1 MSALATTKRARPT
14 RRARAALLAAALALG
29 GCSGFSD
36 EDPPLPGARVPVR
49 AAPDPRIASP
59 ELAAAVSAIAPPAL
73 NADWP
78 QPNATPDRAPGHLAG
93 PTRPTQ
99 LWRVS
104 AVSGARGDA
113 RITAAPIVSGGR
125 VFALGASAD
134 VSAHDAA
141 SGARIWRAEIAPEGQ
156 NASDGF
162 GGGLAEIDG
171 RVIATTGFGEVIALS
186 AATGEVLWRRNLG
199 APMRAAPAVD
209 GGLVVAATRDN
220 TAFGL
225 DAATGDLRWRV
236 SGATGGAGFLGGAS
250 PAISGPVAVLP
261 FASGE
266 LIAVRAVDGRRLWS
280 DALRG
285 GRRGSAMTE
294 IADVSGDP
302 VMAGVA
308 VFASNQA
315 GLMLAIDGRS
325 GARGWTRDIG
335 STSPVWVAGATLFA
349 MSVDARLF
357 RLAASTGET
366 LWATDLPKW
375 GDPEDRED
383 LISYGGPMLAGG
395 AVHVTSSDGRLLSFD
410 PQTGAQLSE
419 APLPGGATLG
429 PVVAGGVLYVLSDAG
444 DLFAFR

>member
-1 MSALATTKRARPT
+1 MRSRIAATTIMLAV
-14 RRARAALLAAALALG
+14 AAALA
-29 GCSGFSD
+29 GCSAFED
-36 EDPPLPGARVPVR
+36 EEPPLPGQRVAVR

-59 ELAAAVSAIAPPAL
+59 DLAAAVSAIAPPSA

-93 PTRPTQ
+93 PTRPA
-99 LWRVS
+99 LAWRVS

-113 RITAAPIVSGGR
+113 RITSGPIAVGGR
-125 VFALGASAD
+125 IFAMGSAAD
-134 VSAHDAA
+134 VSAHDAS
-141 SGARIWRAEIAPEGQ
+141 SGARIWSASVAPEGE
-156 NASDGF
+156 NPSDGF
-162 GGGLAEIDG
+162 GGGLAAADG
-171 RVIATTGFGEVIALS
+171 RIIATTGFGEALALS

-199 APMRAAPAVD
+199 APVRAAPAVD
-209 GGLVVAATRDN
+209 GGLVVVVTRDN
-220 TAFGL
+220 TGFGL
-225 DAATGDLRWRV
+225 DAATGDLRWRAA
-236 SGATGGAGFLGGAS
+236 GATGGAGYLGGAS
-250 PAISGPVAVLP
+250 PAISGPLAVLP

-266 LIAVRAVDGRRLWS
+266 IVGVRAVDGRRVWS

-315 GLMLAIDGRS
+315 GFMLALDGRN

-335 STSPVWVAGATLFA
+335 STSPVWVAGATLFTV
-349 MSVDARLF
+349 SSDARLF

-366 LWATDLPKW
+366 LWATDLPRW
-375 GDPEDRED
+375 RDPEDREGV
-383 LISYGGPMLAGG
+383 IAYGGPVLAGG
-395 AVHVTSSDGRLLSFD
+395 AVHVTSSDGRLISFD
-410 PQTGAQLSE
+410 PQTGAQISE
-419 APLPGGATLG
+419 VAIPGGATRG
-429 PVVAGGVLYVLSDAG
+429 PIVAGGALYVLGDDG